1 MNRRIHLALPPNV
14 ARWTRSV
21 IATRFPAMEIE
32 APATHREMFDFART
46 CGDRPPP
53 ALSVSAY
60 PQLARNLLHRS
71 GKGFRSLDSGL
82 PELRRELA
90 GLGMQP
96 PLAHLRLIAVAPCVL
111 VFNPARMSRL
121 EDWADLCGGEF
132 RSAVG
137 TPPGDT
143 PLPYLVSHYLQ
154 ATCNRQPAGGLDMR
168 SSPLD
173 INKRVDTGDL
183 AAGVLIPAFGRAF
196 RQGGARMI
204 WPRSGAL
211 AVPLAACL
219 GEDASAEAH
228 DVLDYLLSREFQT
241 FLAES
246 GGLVP
251 VSAEAPGFPELED
264 AEGRLSWA
272 GWDALLRVAEHMT
285 GRLTEPMP

>member
-1 MNRRIHLALPPNV
+1 MNRRIHLALPPNI
-14 ARWTRSV
+14 ARRARTE
-21 IATRFPAMEIE
+21 IAARFPAMEID
-32 APATHREMFDFART
+32 APATHREMYGFAQAS
-46 CGDRPPP
+46 GEQPPP

-60 PQLARNLLHRS
+60 PQLMRNMLQSS
-71 GKGFRSLDSGL
+71 GKGFRPIEGGL

-111 VFNPARMSRL
+111 VYNPVRLSRL
-121 EDWADLCGGEF
+121 EDWADLCGREF
-132 RSAVG
+132 LTAVG
-137 TPPGDT
+137 TPPADT
-143 PLPYLVSHYLQ
+143 PLPYLVRHHLQ
-154 ATCNRQPAGGLDMR
+154 TTCNRQPAGGLDMR

-173 INKRVDTGDL
+173 INKRVDAGEL

-196 RQGGARMI
+196 RQGEARMI

-219 GEDASAEAH
+219 GEEAAPEAQE
-228 DVLDYLLSREFQT
+228 VLDYLLSREFQT

-251 VSAEAPGFPELED
+251 VSAEAPGFPELD
-264 AEGRLSWA
+264 QAEWRLNWA
-272 GWDALLRVAEHMT
+272 GWDALLRVAERMT
-285 GRLTEPMP
+285 GSLTEQIS